1 MKLLERGYD
10 VYIGKIKDGEIDFI
24 ATNTEEKMYF
34 QVSYLLESDKVTN
47 REFEAYISLKS
58 RILGLFFAF

>member
-10 VYIGKIKDGEIDFI
+10 VYISKIKDGEIDFI

-47 REFEAYISLKS
+47 REFEAYKGIEDNYPK
-58 RILGLFFAF
+58 